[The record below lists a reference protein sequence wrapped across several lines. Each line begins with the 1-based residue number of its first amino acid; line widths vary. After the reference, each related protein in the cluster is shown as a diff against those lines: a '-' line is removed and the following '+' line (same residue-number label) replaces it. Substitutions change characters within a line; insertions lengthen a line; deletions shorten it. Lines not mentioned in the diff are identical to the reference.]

1 MGKYILK
8 RLVMLIPV
16 VLGVSLL
23 IFTLMY
29 FVPGNLAQIIL
40 GQSATQDQIA
50 ALEEQLGLNDP
61 YIEQLA
67 RFMSNTFLKFDLGK
81 SYMTGIPV
89 IEELITRFPRTL
101 TLAVGST
108 AFALLL
114 GVPMGVYSAVHQN
127 KPGDYITMTIAL
139 IGISMPNFWLALM
152 LILLFS
158 VKLDLLPASGMDQG
172 LKSWILPCFSNALIG
187 VSTQAR
193 QARSS
198 MLDVIKSDYIIMARS
213 KGLPERKVIWG
224 HALPNAL
231 IPIITIAGGVFG
243 NMLAG
248 SLITE
253 SVFSIP
259 GIGYYLTSAVNN
271 RDYTVVQSCV
281 VVLSVIFSLV
291 ILLTDILL
299 AAIDPRIK
307 AQFANSATKKKLK
320 KEKGGQ

>member
-8 RLVMLIPV
+8 RLLMLIPV

-29 FVPGNLAQIIL
+29 FVPGNLAQIML
-40 GQSATQDQIA
+40 GQSATQDQIV

-61 YIEQLA
+61 YIEQLG
-67 RFMSNTFLKFDLGK
+67 RFLSNTFLKFDLGK
-81 SYMTGIPV
+81 SYMTGVPV
-89 IEELITRFPRTL
+89 VEELLTRFPRTL
-101 TLAVGST
+101 KLAVGST
-108 AFALLL
+108 AIALLV
-114 GVPMGVYSAVHQN
+114 GVPMGVIAAVNQN
-127 KPGDYITMTIAL
+127 KPGDYITMAIAL

-152 LILLFS
+152 LILLVS
-158 VKLDLLPASGMDQG
+158 VKWNLLPASGLG
-172 LKSWILPCFSNALIG
+172 SWQHWVLPCFSNALIG

-213 KGLPERKVIWG
+213 KGLPEKKVIWG

-231 IPIITIAGGVFG
+231 IPIVTIAGGVFG

-281 VVLSVIFSLV
+281 VVLSIIFSLV

-307 AQFANSATKKKLK
+307 AQFSNSASKKKMK
-320 KEKGGQ
+320 KEKGGK